1 MLRLGFRRK
10 ASWMKQCKATKNIQA
25 KENTSSEL
33 PTETLQK
40 VRNMFTVNF
49 KDARTSSMT

>member
-49 KDARTSSMT
+49 KDARTTSMT